1 MFVNDY
7 GEPYPSKANNAADVI
22 TVTDIGGIGSLIY
35 HTFRFK
41 EYEFDEYLLEKK
53 KHSKKPK
60 NAVDR
65 TKTGA
70 ILDVYNRYE
79 MLI

>member
-1 MFVNDY
+1 V
-7 GEPYPSKANNAADVI
+7 E
-22 TVTDIGGIGSLIY
+22 TVGKSGKGMVRDRCI
-35 HTFRFK
+35 HTARK
-41 EYEFDEYLLEKK
+41 NIQKK
-53 KHSKKPK
+53 LK
-60 NAVDR
+60 NGVDR

>member
-1 MFVNDY
+1 MPQNTRSPRERKKECFLPRKRSGSSGTNRQNDGDGALY
-7 GEPYPSKANNAADVI
+7 TYS
-22 TVTDIGGIGSLIY
+22 
-35 HTFRFK
+35 
-41 EYEFDEYLLEKK
+41 KK
-53 KHSKKPK
+53 KHLKKLK